1 MKINSGQYSDHK
13 KANALVRIFRELIAN
28 KITTNQLSV
37 AYVAA
42 LHMESYLENLYFKNS
57 QL

>member
-1 MKINSGQYSDHK
+1 MKINSGPYSDHK

-28 KITTNQLSV
+28 KIKTNQLRV
-37 AYVAA
+37 AY
-42 LHMESYLENLYFKNS
+42 SYLENLYFKNS

>member
-1 MKINSGQYSDHK
+1 MKINSGPYSDQK
-13 KANALVRIFRELIAN
+13 KANALVRELITN
-28 KITTNQLSV
+28 KIKTNQLRV

-57 QL
+57 

>member
-1 MKINSGQYSDHK
+1 MRINSGRYSDHK
-13 KANALVRIFRELIAN
+13 KASAVVRVVREFINN
-28 KITTNQLSV
+28 KIKTNQLRI

-42 LHMESYLENLYFKNS
+42 LHMESYLENLYFNNS

>member
-1 MKINSGQYSDHK
+1 MKINSGPYSDHK
-13 KANALVRIFRELIAN
+13 KANAFVRILRELIAN
-28 KITTNQLSV
+28 KINTNQLRV

-42 LHMESYLENLYFKNS
+42 LHMESYLENLYFNNS